1 MKQAIIALAFFIVT
15 IFSACSGGNS
25 SATAKD
31 SSAATTATS
40 TDTSKTMM
48 ASVKYTCKM
57 HPEVISDTPGK
68 CPKCGMDMVP
78 MTDSMMKM
86 HGDSMMHK

>member
-1 MKQAIIALAFFIVT
+1 MKQAIAASMLLTATVFA
-15 IFSACSGGNS
+15 ACSSGSS
-25 SATAKD
+25 SATTKD
-31 SSAATTATS
+31 TAATSTTV
-40 TDTSKTMM
+40 TDTSKSMI

-57 HPEVISDTPGK
+57 HPEIISDTAGK

-86 HGDSMMHK
+86 SKDSMMK

>member
-1 MKQAIIALAFFIVT
+1 MKQAIIASAIFIAT
-15 IFSACSGGNS
+15 IFTACSSGSS
-25 SATAKD
+25 SASTKD
-31 SSAATTATS
+31 TSAATTSMSADS
-40 TDTSKTMM
+40 SKTMM

-57 HPEVISDTPGK
+57 HPEVISDTAGK

-86 HGDSMMHK
+86 HNDSMMHK